1 MLTHQLQREFSSLS
15 TFDLLS
21 FSKATS
27 GTEWTFSPKQHLLFS
42 GCQYVIVKPLLVAS
56 SLSLISSATRVSL
69 GNDISKPRA
78 QNHLITQLSSQKR
91 TYMVRNWPQQF
102 QIRIALHFFR
112 ILTGSRSFSRKLD
125 LIWNWSGNFGKKS
138 VQFQFIWYAS
148 FLRISSPKSGQ
159 VLLFDIQKAFAS
171 SFFCIDTVFV
181 GWHWQYNWHDTIKE

>member
-1 MLTHQLQREFSSLS
+1 MCRGRKTLAKAAFCNDMLFPFEAKSRFCTFQGTFFSLATLKQSHLGRRGVLTHQLQREFSSLS

-91 TYMVRNWPQQF
+91 IWWEWKINFCSCSAMGYL
-102 QIRIALHFFR
+102 LHS
-112 ILTGSRSFSRKLD
+112 T
-125 LIWNWSGNFGKKS
+125 
-138 VQFQFIWYAS
+138 
-148 FLRISSPKSGQ
+148 SPM
-159 VLLFDIQKAFAS
+159 A
-171 SFFCIDTVFV
+171 
-181 GWHWQYNWHDTIKE
+181 